1 MGNIITNLYNTTL
14 ENSIHYVRTYT
25 NYYNVKQLNNKE
37 HYKGKTKTIYVTTN
51 IIRIDK
57 YTFVIYKNIDYEFCH
72 DKLINF
78 AKNNS
83 NNNMI
88 YIYTH
93 ENLIQ
98 LMENCK
104 PDHF

>member
-1 MGNIITNLYNTTL
+1 MGNTIANIYYSTL
-14 ENSIHYVRTYT
+14 ENSIHYVRTYA

-37 HYKGKTKTIYVTTN
+37 HYKCNIKTIYVTTN
-51 IIRIDK
+51 IIKIDI
-57 YTFVIYKNIDYEFCH
+57 YTFVIYKNIDYEFSY

-78 AKNNS
+78 AKNN
-83 NNNMI
+83 NNNTI

-98 LMENCK
+98 LMESCK